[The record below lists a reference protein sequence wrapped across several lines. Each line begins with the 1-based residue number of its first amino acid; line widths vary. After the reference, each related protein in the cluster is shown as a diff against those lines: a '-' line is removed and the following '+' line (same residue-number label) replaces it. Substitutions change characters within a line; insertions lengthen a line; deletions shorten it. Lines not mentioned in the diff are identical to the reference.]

1 MFHHAE
7 LSTSPF
13 LPSLSLSSSWK
24 ALSSLAIPMLGL
36 AGSPMR
42 DSRYFPIEIKGLL
55 PQTAVVP
62 ITVLNKT
69 KPMSG
74 NRPSGMGRPSGVAAQ
89 ALLPLLPHLGHTAP
103 LWSFTVTVPHTS
115 WQLCTAGPGS
125 APSSLPNRHSLPRP
139 PSTLVWGHA
148 PLFFSS
154 WPSTLNLSGLL
165 ALSFPPEAEAPRMW
179 EQGPRPEAG
188 VCTAGTD
195 SAATG

>member
-7 LSTSPF
+7 LSRSPF

-24 ALSSLAIPMLGL
+24 ALSSLATPMLGL

-42 DSRYFPIEIKGLL
+42 DSRYSPIEIKGLL

-62 ITVLNKT
+62 VTVLNKT
-69 KPMSG
+69 KPVSG
-74 NRPSGMGRPSGVAAQ
+74 NRPSGTGRPSGVAAQ

-103 LWSFTVTVPHTS
+103 LWSFTVTAPHTS
-115 WQLCTAGPGS
+115 GGS
-125 APSSLPNRHSLPRP
+125 ARLALAHHPVLCLSLSSQATLHPTVGTRSCFLLFIALNTESLWFAR
-139 PSTLVWGHA
+139 S
-148 PLFFSS
+148 
-154 WPSTLNLSGLL
+154 
-165 ALSFPPEAEAPRMW
+165 LSFPPEAEAPRMW
-179 EQGPRPEAG
+179 EQGPRPRAG